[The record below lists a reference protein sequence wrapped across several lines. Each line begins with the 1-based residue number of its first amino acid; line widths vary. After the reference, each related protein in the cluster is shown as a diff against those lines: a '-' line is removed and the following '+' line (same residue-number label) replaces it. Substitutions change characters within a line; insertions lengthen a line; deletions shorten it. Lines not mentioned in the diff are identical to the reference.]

1 MAHGRGRNLG
11 RFKIEGIGRARFSLV
26 TFQGPM
32 NAHRWPDILR
42 APRVRDT
49 IPGVM
54 YQSLPQF
61 EADIL
66 QTLLGTKA
74 LCATG
79 CVFAANTTA

>member
-66 QTLLGTKA
+66 QTLLGVARVFVDRECTKRI
-74 LCATG
+74 
-79 CVFAANTTA
+79 NR

>member
-1 MAHGRGRNLG
+1 MGAEETWGGSRSKVSAAHV
-11 RFKIEGIGRARFSLV
+11 FSLV

-66 QTLLGTKA
+66 QTLLGVARVFVDRECTKRI
-74 LCATG
+74 
-79 CVFAANTTA
+79 NR